1 MKARKAPIRTCIGC
15 GASSDKRGFVR
26 VVRTP
31 EGDVVVDPSGK
42 SNGRGA
48 YVCAD
53 LECFETAVRKRRF
66 SAALRVNMN
75 EDDTD
80 RLREAFERLLV
91 G

>member
-1 MKARKAPIRTCIGC
+1 MKARKAPIRTCIAC

-53 LECFETAVRKRRF
+53 LECFEAAVRKRRF
-66 SAALRVNMN
+66 SSALRVNMN